1 VNAEDVVADAGQRA
15 LLALLLALAPV
26 ALPALVAG
34 LVVGILQAATSI
46 NDATLSFVPKL
57 LVILGSLA
65 LFGGLIAGVLVTFAD
80 DMFRAAGAL

>member
-1 VNAEDVVADAGQRA
+1 MNAEDVVADAGQRA

-26 ALPALVAG
+26 AVPALVAG

-80 DMFRAAGAL
+80 DMFRAAGML